1 MAKQVEAAELASVA
15 VTAKRSEAVRARERP
30 VPLRFVESGGAAR
43 VATTSDG
50 GKAVSRVSGGDGWAR
65 KRHEADDAAFS
76 GPAALPPHL
85 IQHRIEIG
93 QIHGDV
99 FRPVVRHAALAGLE
113 HRLRTFTRLSG

>member
-1 MAKQVEAAELASVA
+1 MAYDVYHRGCRRRDDVA
-15 VTAKRSEAVRARERP
+15 DWRAM
-30 VPLRFVESGGAAR
+30 LKFQF
-43 VATTSDG
+43 VATG
-50 GKAVSRVSGGDGWAR
+50 SRFEPSWNHD
-65 KRHEADDAAFS
+65 EADDAAFS